1 MRQLVR
7 WLKRSQSGQSATEYM
22 LVVAV
27 IVLALVAAASR
38 LITPFEAGVNALGA
52 YVQTVLGTTPT
63 MTTPA
68 SGGT

>member
-1 MRQLVR
+1 MKRLLR
-7 WLKRSQSGQSATEYM
+7 KLKRNQRGQSATEYM

-38 LITPFEAGVNALGA
+38 LITPFEAGVNALGT

-63 MTTPA
+63 MTTSA
-68 SGGT
+68 GGGT

>member
-1 MRQLVR
+1 MRKIFRRLM
-7 WLKRSQSGQSATEYM
+7 RSPSGQSATEYM

-38 LITPFEAGVNALGA
+38 LITPFEAGVNALGT

-63 MTTPA
+63 MTTP
-68 SGGT
+68 GG